1 MYDNGNRLKFEFDA
15 WFDGFHERRNNAL
28 MSPDIRNERRQ
39 IDALCLIAD
48 AIAMLAKVI
57 QERPVQGE

>member
-1 MYDNGNRLKFEFDA
+1 MYDNEFDA

-28 MSPDIRNERRQ
+28 MTAGVRDERKK
-39 IDALCLIAD
+39 IEALCLIAD